1 MNFELDVHTHTTAS
15 GHAYGTLTEMAKEA
29 AGRGLKLLG
38 IMEHTHNMPGTC
50 DDLYF
55 VNLRVVPREM
65 FGIRLMLGAELNI
78 MDYEGTVDLPDWIID
93 RLDLRIASIH
103 GNLYQFGTMEEN
115 TAAVL
120 GAMRNPKIDIIGHPD
135 DSHCPL
141 DYERLVQGSKKYHT
155 LLEINNNSLRMPSR
169 KNAKENIF
177 TILELCKKYEAPV
190 IMNSD
195 AHFMTDI
202 ANSDHSMP
210 IVEAAEFPKEL
221 VMNYSAAQFEAYIAA
236 NRAREKEIQQDHT
249 KESGK

>member
-1 MNFELDVHTHTTAS
+1 MDFELDVHTHTIAS

-29 AGRGLKLLG
+29 AVRGLKLLG
-38 IMEHTHNMPGTC
+38 ITEHTHNMPGTC

-135 DSHCPL
+135 DGRFPT
-141 DYERLVQGSKKYHT
+141 DYETLVCAAKEHHV
-155 LLEINNNSLRMPSR
+155 LLEVNNSSFSPGCNR
-169 KNAKENIF
+169 KNSRENAISM
-177 TILELCKKYEAPV
+177 LEYCRKYQVPV
-190 IMNSD
+190 VLDSD
-195 AHFMTDI
+195 AHCEVDVGNHRF
-202 ANSDHSMP
+202 AHSLLEE
-210 IVEAAEFPKEL
+210 ISFPEEL
-221 VMNYSAAQFEAYIAA
+221 VVNTSLEKAARFLPALQKHLALGGAG
-236 NRAREKEIQQDHT
+236 ND
-249 KESGK
+249 